1 MKRIMPLLILAGL
14 LGGCWSAPKNK
25 DGDSKASPKL
35 KQEAKR
41 TEELPIITKDIV
53 KESNANDIAKAL
65 DAEIARDGKD
75 TSVTSAKKQ

>member
-1 MKRIMPLLILAGL
+1 MKRILSLLFVVGVMC
-14 LGGCWSAPKNK
+14 GCWSAPKHK

-41 TEELPIITKDIV
+41 TEDLPIITKDIV

-65 DAEIARDGKD
+65 DVEIARDGKD
-75 TSVTSAKKQ
+75 TNVASAKKQ

>member
-1 MKRIMPLLILAGL
+1 MKRIVPLLILAGL

-35 KQEAKR
+35 KQEAKKA
-41 TEELPIITKDIV
+41 EELPIITRDLV
-53 KESNANDIAKAL
+53 KESNASDIAKAL

-75 TSVTSAKKQ
+75 TGVASAKRQ